1 MNYYKDKMECLYIAT
16 LYGSE
21 DYFQFLIKANIT
33 TDDLQFPSERKAA
46 LDQYCSRLKIDY
58 KELLTYVAKYEN
70 HCLLNYVREKF
81 NVEILPKIGLTNLRK
96 VNVQLFDNSLNM
108 DNLIHKIK
116 RVYKTIGIYSGIQ
129 FRKDV
134 FLIFPK
140 KRGVTKEKIFEI
152 LGI

>member
-1 MNYYKDKMECLYIAT
+1 MNSYKDKMECLYIAA
-16 LYGSE
+16 LYASE

-33 TDDLQFPSERKAA
+33 TDDLQFPPERKAA

-70 HCLLNYVREKF
+70 HCLLNFVREKF

-96 VNVQLFDNSLNM
+96 VNVQLFGNSLNIN
-108 DNLIHKIK
+108 NLVEKIK
-116 RVYKTIGIYSGIQ
+116 KVYKTIGIYSGIQ

-134 FLIFPK
+134 YLIFPK
-140 KRGVTKEKIFEI
+140 KRGVTKENIFKI